1 MHIKYYYF
9 VFSELISGME
19 ARSSSGTSWGVHKLL
34 EDLLR
39 LSEDH
44 ESADVVFLI
53 GKSEEKIYAHRI
65 ILMAR

>member
-1 MHIKYYYF
+1 MD
-9 VFSELISGME
+9 
-19 ARSSSGTSWGVHKLL
+19 ARSSSAMDTRGSNWGVHKLL

-44 ESADVVFLI
+44 DSADVVFLI
-53 GKSEEKIYAHRI
+53 GKSEEKVYAHRI